1 MGGVIN
7 NMNKKLFIPTDH
19 NGNILGV
26 FASYV
31 DAFLLGRNEMAHA
44 IEEIDIHD
52 EFTYSLPL
60 VTLITSYKKRG
71 YDIKDSEEIR
81 IMKRGN

>member
-1 MGGVIN
+1 
-7 NMNKKLFIPTDH
+7 MNKKLFIPTDY

-26 FASYV
+26 FAGFDKSYV